1 MGRRGRKA
9 AAIAAVS
16 EPTAAREALERRW
29 RDRLSVEPRPALDKS
44 RGFAAT
50 GRGASAICQGLAT
63 LVTAEGARREAL
75 HRWLP
80 YKQGFSPGLVRLFL
94 AENPRTPKHWASHPV
109 LDPFAGSGTCVVEC
123 ARHGVRAV
131 GVDAI
136 PALVFLANAKFERE
150 FPPLPDA
157 SGASMW
163 QEVADRLCLPIHRA
177 ALMLAVGRQHT
188 TAGRAN
194 RGARPLGV
202 ALDEVAKMMRDDLSH
217 PLASANRI
225 EVGDA
230 RRLTM
235 IEDGAIGG
243 ILTSPPYLSRHDYTR
258 IADPYEMVYRYWY
271 GGQGCH
277 CCVSSGVSNTNH
289 TAHRAVAH
297 GGAEQVRAS
306 LRGRGEGDPSSTVAA
321 AEEAAEW
328 LGKIGQE
335 KLASVVRGYLEDVAL
350 VLHECHRVLEPRS
363 VCWMVIGGA
372 RIKDVYVPSD
382 LIVAELAEGC
392 GFRVEAIRVA
402 RDLVGSPRKFGRL
415 GHVAP
420 RESLLVMSRG

>member
-16 EPTAAREALERRW
+16 EPTEAREALERRW
-29 RDRLSVEPRPALDKS
+29 RDRLTVEPR
-44 RGFAAT
+44 
-50 GRGASAICQGLAT
+50 LAT
-63 LVTAEGARREAL
+63 LVTAEGARREAF

-94 AENPRTPKHWASHPV
+94 AENPRTPKQWASHPV
-109 LDPFAGSGTCVVEC
+109 LDPFTGTGTCAVEC

-150 FPPLPDA
+150 FPPLPDTSA
-157 SGASMW
+157 ASMW

-202 ALDEVAKMMRDDLSH
+202 TLDEVAMMMRDDLSH

-230 RRLTM
+230 RRLTT

-258 IADPYEMVYRYWY
+258 IADPYETVYRYWY
-271 GGQGCH
+271 AGQGCH
-277 CCVSSGVSNTNH
+277 RCVSSGVSNTNH

-297 GGAEQVRAS
+297 GGVEQVRAS

-335 KLASVVRGYLEDVAL
+335 KLASVVRGYVEDMAL
-350 VLHECHRVLEPRS
+350 VLHECHRVLEPGG
-363 VCWMVIGGA
+363 VCWMVVGGA

-392 GFRVEAIRVA
+392 GFHVEAIRVA

>member
-16 EPTAAREALERRW
+16 EPTEAREALERRW
-29 RDRLSVEPRPALDKS
+29 RDRLTVEPR
-44 RGFAAT
+44 
-50 GRGASAICQGLAT
+50 LAT
-63 LVTAEGARREAL
+63 LVTAEGARREAF

-94 AENPRTPKHWASHPV
+94 TENPRTPKHWASHPV
-109 LDPFAGSGTCVVEC
+109 LDPFAGTGTCAVEC
-123 ARHGVRAV
+123 ARHGVGAI

-136 PALVFLANAKFERE
+136 PALVFLAQAKFERE
-150 FPPLPDA
+150 FPPLPDT

-194 RGARPLGV
+194 RGAKPLGV
-202 ALDEVAKMMRDDLSH
+202 ALDEVAMMMRDDLSH
-217 PLASANRI
+217 PLAVANRI

-243 ILTSPPYLSRHDYTR
+243 ILTSPPYLSRHDYPR
-258 IADPYEMVYRYWY
+258 IADPYETVYRYWY
-271 GGQGCH
+271 AAQVCPAAAGC
-277 CCVSSGVSNTNH
+277 VRSGVSNTNH
-289 TAHRAVAH
+289 TAHRAVAQ
-297 GGAEQVRAS
+297 GGVEQVRAS

-328 LGKIGQE
+328 LSKIGLA
-335 KLASVVRGYLEDVAL
+335 KLATIAQGYVEDMKA
-350 VLHECHRVLEPRS
+350 VLGECHRVLAAGG
-363 VCWMVIGGA
+363 VCWMVVGGA
-372 RIKDVYVPSD
+372 RVKDVYLPSD
-382 LIVAELAEGC
+382 LIVAELAGRC

-402 RDLVGSPRKFGRL
+402 RDLVGSPRKFGRV

-420 RESLLVMSRG
+420 RESLLVMNRG

>member
-9 AAIAAVS
+9 AAIAAAS
-16 EPTAAREALERRW
+16 EPTEAREALERRW
-29 RDRLSVEPRPALDKS
+29 RDRLSVEPR
-44 RGFAAT
+44 
-50 GRGASAICQGLAT
+50 LAT
-63 LVTAEGARREAL
+63 LVTAEGARREAF

-94 AENPRTPKHWASHPV
+94 AENPRTAKHWASHPA
-109 LDPFAGSGTCVVEC
+109 LDPFAGTGTCAVEC
-123 ARHGVRAV
+123 ARHGVRAIDL
-131 GVDAI
+131 DAI

-150 FPPLPDA
+150 FPPLPDT
-157 SGASMW
+157 SEASMW
-163 QEVADRLCLPIHRA
+163 QEVADQLRLPIHRA
-177 ALMLAVGRQHT
+177 ALMLAFGRQHT

-202 ALDEVAKMMRDDLSH
+202 ALDEVATMMRDDLSH

-230 RRLTM
+230 RRLTT
-235 IEDGAIGG
+235 IDDGAIGG

-258 IADPYEMVYRYWY
+258 IADPYETVYRYWY
-271 GGQGCH
+271 AGQVCPAAAG
-277 CCVSSGVSNTNH
+277 CVSSGVSNTNH

-297 GGAEQVRAS
+297 GGVEQVRAS
-306 LRGRGEGDPSSTVAA
+306 LRGRGEGGPSCTVAA

-328 LGKIGQE
+328 LSKIGQA
-335 KLASVVRGYLEDVAL
+335 KLATIVRGYVEDMTQ
-350 VLHECHRVLEPRS
+350 VLRECHRVLARNGP
-363 VCWMVIGGA
+363 CWMIVGGA

-382 LIVAELAEGC
+382 LIVAELAEAS
-392 GFRVEAIRVA
+392 GFRLEAIRVA
-402 RDLVGSPRKFGRL
+402 RDLIGSSREFGRV

-420 RESLLVMSRG
+420 RESLLLMHRS

>member
-29 RDRLSVEPRPALDKS
+29 RDRLTVVPR
-44 RGFAAT
+44 
-50 GRGASAICQGLAT
+50 LAT

-94 AENPRTPKHWASHPV
+94 AENSRTPKQWASHPV
-109 LDPFAGSGTCVVEC
+109 LDPFAGTGTCAVEC

-131 GVDAI
+131 GVEAL

-150 FPPLPDA
+150 FPLLPDT
-157 SGASMW
+157 SGASIW
-163 QEVADRLCLPIHRA
+163 QEVADRLSLPIHRA
-177 ALMLAVGRQHT
+177 AMMLAVGRQHT

-202 ALDEVAKMMRDDLSH
+202 ALDEVGMMMRDDLSH
-217 PLASANRI
+217 PLAVANRI

-230 RRLTM
+230 RRLTT

-243 ILTSPPYLSRHDYTR
+243 IFTSPPYLSRHDYTR
-258 IADPYEMVYRYWY
+258 IADPYETVYRYWSAGGG
-271 GGQGCH
+271 GGQ
-277 CCVSSGVSNTNH
+277 
-289 TAHRAVAH
+289 
-297 GGAEQVRAS
+297 QIRAS
-306 LRGRGEGDPSSTVAA
+306 PRGGKSEASVGVDAS
-321 AEEAAEW
+321 EEASDW
-328 LGKIGQE
+328 LVRIGQG
-335 KLASVVRGYLEDVAL
+335 KLADMARGYVEDMTQ
-350 VLHECHRVLEPRS
+350 VLRECHRVLAPGGP
-363 VCWMVIGGA
+363 CWMVVGGA

-392 GFRVEAIRVA
+392 GLRVEAIRVA